1 MEKKEMFERMAQV
14 IVEGKKEEAVS
25 LAQQALKS
33 GIPPLEAMNAFT
45 KGIRIVGEK
54 YENGEF
60 FLPELI
66 MGGEGMKE
74 ALKILESEINRR
86 GEKRETPGKVIIG
99 TVEGDI
105 HDIGKTI
112 VASMLSANGFEV
124 FDLGTDVTADAF
136 IAKIKEVGANILGL
150 SALLTTTMSNQVK
163 TIKALSSEGL
173 RDKVKVIVG
182 GAPTSQSWAEEI
194 GADGYGE
201 NAIEAVRVAKQLA
214 TK

>member
-1 MEKKEMFERMAQV
+1 MGKKEMFERMAQV

-33 GIPPLEAMNAFT
+33 GIPPLEAMDAFT
-45 KGIRIVGEK
+45 KGIQIVGEK

-74 ALKILESEINRR
+74 ALKILESEIKRR
-86 GEKRETPGKVIIG
+86 GEKRETPGKIVIG
-99 TVEGDI
+99 TAEGDI

-136 IAKIKEVGANILGL
+136 IAKIKEVGANILGM
-150 SALLTTTMSNQVK
+150 SALLTTTMSNQAK

-173 RDKVKVIVG
+173 RDKVKVMVG
-182 GAPTSQSWAEEI
+182 GAPTSQSWAEKI

>member
-1 MEKKEMFERMAQV
+1 MERKEMFEKMAQV
-14 IVEGKKEEAVS
+14 IVEGKKEEAAK
-25 LAQQALKS
+25 LAQEAIQS
-33 GIPPLEAMNAFT
+33 GIPPLEAMDAFT
-45 KGIRIVGEK
+45 KGIQIVGEK
-54 YENGEF
+54 YEKGEF

-66 MGGEGMKE
+66 MGGDAMKE
-74 ALKILESEINRR
+74 ALNILESEIKKR
-86 GEKRETPGKVIIG
+86 GEKRKTLGKVVIG

-136 IAKIKEVGANILGL
+136 IAKIKEVGANILGM
-150 SALLTTTMSNQVK
+150 SALLTTTMSNQAK

-194 GADGYGE
+194 GADGHGE
-201 NAIEAVRVAKQLA
+201 NAIEAVRVAKELV
-214 TK
+214 K

>member
-1 MEKKEMFERMAQV
+1 MLERMTQV
-14 IVEGKKEEAVS
+14 IIEGKKEEAAT

-33 GIPPLEAMNAFT
+33 EIPPLEAMDNFT
-45 KGIRIVGEK
+45 KGIQIVGKK

-66 MGGEGMKE
+66 MGGEAMKE
-74 ALKILESEINRR
+74 ALKILESEIKKR
-86 GEKRETPGKVIIG
+86 GEKREIPGKVVIG

-124 FDLGTDVTADAF
+124 FDLGTDVTTDAF
-136 IAKIKEVGANILGL
+136 IAKIKEVGANILGM

-163 TIKALSSEGL
+163 IIKVLSSEGL
-173 RDKVKVIVG
+173 RDKVKIIVG

-201 NAIEAVRVAKQLA
+201 NAIEAVRVAKQLT